1 MKDEYVLYLDESE
14 FKRSMTFAIAGIAIK
29 KDNIG
34 LLEKEIA
41 EVKKLIW
48 DEEYITL
55 NNPVLHCTE
64 LEKVF
69 VKRNSDDITGIRP
82 EYQEL
87 KKRKS
92 EDIEKIYTRVYG
104 KISQALRKSGA
115 TVFSCII
122 KIQHLWALFF
132 LDENHNGIHLIDDQY
147 SIALQK
153 IIENFTHYLSVN
165 DGYGDVI
172 YESRNNVGENSAKS
186 PDIKLINVYHKI
198 QANNKGIVYTDSA
211 AVQNRNRTIVTYSKS
226 ENIAGLQFADFVAYN
241 IIKLEGCK
249 VKEQITDFMKQIHR
263 MAYNGGHSISEID
276 QRSFWGM
283 RVLPSYL
290 RMEELLS
297 ENKTL
302 RNSYANLKKARN
314 KQKRII
320 DAQKEKIAQ
329 LEEENKRLLDLI
341 KSIDIKKES
350 WYYTDNDFIL
360 YHLVSAYSMWWMVF
374 R

>member
-1 MKDEYVLYLDESE
+1 MLFEVEKYMKDEYVLYLDESE

-34 LLEKEIA
+34 LLEKEMA
-41 EVKKLIW
+41 EVKKIIW
-48 DEEYITL
+48 DEEYIAL
-55 NNPVLHCTE
+55 NNPILHCTE

-69 VKRNSDDITGIRP
+69 VKRKSDDIIGFRP

-92 EDIEKIYTRVYG
+92 EDIEKIYARVYG
-104 KISQALRKSGA
+104 KMSQALKKSGA

-122 KIQHLWALFF
+122 KIQQLRALFF

-172 YESRNNVGENSAKS
+172 YESRNNTGENSAKS

-211 AVQNRNRTIVTYSKS
+211 AVQNRNRTIVTYSKN

-241 IIKLEGCK
+241 IIKLERCK
-249 VKEQITDFMKQIHR
+249 VKEQITDFMKQIHK

-320 DAQKEKIAQ
+320 DAQEEKIDQ

-350 WYYTDNDFIL
+350 
-360 YHLVSAYSMWWMVF
+360 
-374 R
+374 

>member
-122 KIQHLWALFF
+122 KIQQLRALFF

-172 YESRNNVGENSAKS
+172 YESRNNIGENSAKS

-249 VKEQITDFMKQIHR
+249 LNNRLQI
-263 MAYNGGHSISEID
+263 
-276 QRSFWGM
+276 
-283 RVLPSYL
+283 L
-290 RMEELLS
+290 
-297 ENKTL
+297 
-302 RNSYANLKKARN
+302 
-314 KQKRII
+314 
-320 DAQKEKIAQ
+320 
-329 LEEENKRLLDLI
+329 
-341 KSIDIKKES
+341 
-350 WYYTDNDFIL
+350 
-360 YHLVSAYSMWWMVF
+360 
-374 R
+374 

>member
-1 MKDEYVLYLDESE
+1 MLFEVENYMKDEYVLYLDESE

-122 KIQHLWALFF
+122 KIQQLRALFF

-153 IIENFTHYLSVN
+153 IIENFTHYLSGN

-172 YESRNNVGENSAKS
+172 YESRNNIGENSAKS

-350 WYYTDNDFIL
+350 
-360 YHLVSAYSMWWMVF
+360 
-374 R
+374 